1 MKIDVFLTPTG
12 IEEATFND
20 KVVVVIDVLRAST
33 TMITALENGAKEI
46 IPVAEVEDALMVA
59 SSLFSERPILSGER
73 QGKVIQGFDLGNSP
87 EEFSTSVVSDKSLV
101 FCTTNGTRAI
111 VKAKSAK
118 ALVICGFMNIS
129 IVKEFILKPENLE
142 YNLSI
147 ICAGKD
153 NRFSLEDTLCAG
165 LLVDKLLTDKKGQA
179 FTLSDSALA
188 ARILYEKFR
197 GNELAALRESEH
209 GRYLTQLG
217 FGKDI
222 EIAARI
228 DTSQA
233 LPIMEDSMIRLQKV
247 EKRKFKRVD

>member
-1 MKIDVFLTPTG
+1 MKIDVFLTPFAS
-12 IEEATFND
+12 EEAAFND
-20 KVVVVIDVLRAST
+20 RLVVVIDVLRAST
-33 TMITALENGAKEI
+33 TIITALENGAKEV
-46 IPVAEVEDALMVA
+46 IPVAEVEEALTVA
-59 SSLFSERPILSGER
+59 SNLFSERPLLSGER

-87 EEFSTSVVSDKSLV
+87 EEFSASVVSEKSLV

-118 ALVICGFMNIS
+118 VLVICGFLNIS
-129 IVKEFILKPENLE
+129 TVKEFILKPENLE

-147 ICAGKD
+147 VCAGKE
-153 NRFSLEDTLCAG
+153 NRFSLEDTICAG

-197 GNELAALRESEH
+197 GNELAALRDSEH

-222 EIAARI
+222 ETAARI

-233 LPIMEDSMIRLQKV
+233 LPILEDSAIRLQKV